1 MSNTTISQLPVA
13 NSVTGTSAFPAD
25 IANTTYQVSTTKLGN
40 YITNHATTVVASGNI
55 TGGNLL
61 TAGQVSAAGNL
72 AVSNV
77 LTSGQVSAI
86 GNITG
91 NYIFGNVSQ
100 STGFPAMYGDSNV
113 ASFLL
118 DFGSNSI
125 STTGNITSSVISS
138 GNLYITGPAT
148 ILGNLQVLG
157 NTTTINSNVVTTN
170 DLSVN
175 FANNAINSS
184 AANGGGIEVGPQG
197 SPYITWFY
205 NSTANTWNSGG
216 GISVAGSV
224 STAGNVNATGSVNA
238 NNVSATGNVGAT
250 GNVNANNVSATGSVN
265 AGNVSATGT
274 VAAAT
279 VTASTPIAA
288 TSGGTGL
295 SAAGSSGNL
304 LVSDGSNWI
313 SSGLAASGV
322 KLGLGI
328 TGETWHDVTGSRS
341 QGVTYTNSRSYPIQ
355 VQGNFGCNGGGQGY
369 IYIDGTLVS
378 HWAAQFNGCGGYSV
392 NMPCIVPA
400 GSTYQLAN
408 MGGGSQGWYEL
419 Y

>member
-13 NSVTGTSAFPAD
+13 NVITGTSVFPAD
-25 IANTTYQVSTTKLGN
+25 VANTTYQVSTNKLGN
-40 YITNHATTVVASGNI
+40 YITNHATTVVATGSI

-61 TAGQVSAAGNL
+61 TGGQVVAAGNIV
-72 AVSNV
+72 AS
-77 LTSGQVSAI
+77 

-100 STGFPAMYGDSNV
+100 STGFPAQYGDSNV
-113 ASFLL
+113 ASFLSA
-118 DFGSNSI
+118 FGSNSI
-125 STTGNITSSVISS
+125 STTGNITSSGITG

-148 ILGNLQVLG
+148 VLGNLQVLG
-157 NTTTINSNVVTTN
+157 NTTTINSNSVTTN
-170 DLSVN
+170 DLSIN
-175 FANNAINSS
+175 CANNAINSS

-197 SPYITWFY
+197 SPYISWLY

-216 GISVAGSV
+216 GISVAG
-224 STAGNVNATGSVNA
+224 G
-238 NNVSATGNVGAT
+238 
-250 GNVNANNVSATGSVN
+250 
-265 AGNVSATGT
+265 
-274 VAAAT
+274 
-279 VTASTPIAA
+279 VTAANVTVSTPILT

-328 TGETWHDVTGSRS
+328 TGETWHSVGRS
-341 QGVTYTNSRSYPIQ
+341 FNTQYTNSYSYPIA
-355 VQGNFGCNGGGQGY
+355 VSASTTCSTGARITGYVNGTQITYWG
-369 IYIDGTLVS
+369 
-378 HWAAQFNGCGGYSV
+378 WQFNGCGAYGGTI
-392 NMPCIVPA
+392 MIVPPGA
-400 GSTYQLAN
+400 TYQLNAGESVSN
-408 MGGGSQGWYEL
+408 WVEL